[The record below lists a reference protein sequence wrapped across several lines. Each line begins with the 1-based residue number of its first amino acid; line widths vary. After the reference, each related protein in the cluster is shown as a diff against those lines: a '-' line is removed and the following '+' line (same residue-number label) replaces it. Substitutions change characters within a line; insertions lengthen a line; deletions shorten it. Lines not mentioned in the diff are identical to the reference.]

1 MSSRLFQ
8 EAREERGLAYNI
20 DAYGESYA
28 DVGLIGVYA
37 GAAAADA
44 APLVKLVA
52 EQIVDLA
59 ERPTEAEVARA
70 RVQMKSALFMARES
84 LLSRAEQAAGH
95 VLSYGRVLPPA
106 ELAEEI
112 DAVTTHDVRRFGR
125 RMLAPGLSA
134 TAVLGSAR
142 AGKAASAFSQALG

>member
-1 MSSRLFQ
+1 MLLPGVGSEDPDYVAARIFAEALGGGMSSRLFQ
-8 EAREERGLAYNI
+8 EAREERGLAYTI

-70 RVQMKSALFMARES
+70 RVQMKSALFMSRES
-84 LLSRAEQAAGH
+84 LLLRASRRRPGPD
-95 VLSYGRVLPPA
+95 LGRCC
-106 ELAEEI
+106 
-112 DAVTTHDVRRFGR
+112 RRRNWR
-125 RMLAPGLSA
+125 RS
-134 TAVLGSAR
+134 TR
-142 AGKAASAFSQALG
+142 